1 MRPKAVAL
9 LSGGL
14 DSILAI
20 RIMQEQN
27 IEIEALNFR
36 TVFSCCQE
44 TSSQAAHR
52 LGVRLTVLNA
62 DDEYLDVIRKPKFG
76 YGRGANPC
84 VDCRIYMFERAKK
97 FMQQVGADFAIS
109 GEVVG
114 QRPMSQKKRD
124 LNTISVHSDLDGK
137 LLRPLSAKILPP
149 TEPELNGM
157 VDREA
162 LYDFT
167 GRSRKGLIALAR
179 EFGYEGDI
187 EIPAPST
194 GCMLTE
200 STFAPRVHDL
210 IRLDAEAGAW
220 DFELLKIG
228 RHVRY
233 DAATKVIVGRRA
245 TENEMLEYL
254 YTRSDSQAT
263 LLMRPHDFRGPC
275 TIVTG
280 PVSEESLDFAAALL
294 RRFSNDTEAET
305 CQIEVVRDGETTIRT
320 VSANSQ
326 AAEAATL

>member
-27 IEIEALNFR
+27 VEIEALNFR
-36 TVFSCCQE
+36 TVFVCCQE
-44 TSSQAAHR
+44 TSSQAARR

-84 VDCRIYMFERAKK
+84 IDCRIYMFERAKQ
-97 FMQQVGADFAIS
+97 FMEQVGADFVIS
-109 GEVVG
+109 GEVAG

-124 LNTISVHSDLDGK
+124 LAAISVHSDLDGK
-137 LLRPLSAKILPP
+137 LLRPLSAKVLPP
-149 TEPELNGM
+149 TEPELSGM
-157 VDREA
+157 VDREL

-179 EFGYEGDI
+179 KFGYEDTDI
-187 EIPAPST
+187 PSPST

-200 STFAPRVHDL
+200 SQFAPRVHDL
-210 IRLDAEAGAW
+210 IRLDPEAGAW

-228 RHVRY
+228 RHVRF
-233 DAATKVIVGRRA
+233 DAATKVVVGRRA
-245 TENEMLEYL
+245 AENEMLEYL
-254 YTRSDSQAT
+254 YARSDSQAT
-263 LLMRPHDFRGPC
+263 LILRPHDFQGPC
-275 TIVTG
+275 VIVTG
-280 PVSEESLDFAAALL
+280 PVSEEALEFSAGLLLRYSGSLD
-294 RRFSNDTEAET
+294 AES
-305 CQIEVVRDGETTIRT
+305 CQIEVERDGQKTLWTGQISEQAT
-320 VSANSQ
+320 VAS
-326 AAEAATL
+326 TL